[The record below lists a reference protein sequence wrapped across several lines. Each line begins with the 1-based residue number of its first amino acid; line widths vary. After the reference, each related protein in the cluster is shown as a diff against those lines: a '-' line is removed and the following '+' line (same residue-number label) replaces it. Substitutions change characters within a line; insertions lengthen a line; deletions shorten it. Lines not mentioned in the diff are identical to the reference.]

1 VLKQFH
7 TRARIL
13 FTICSTVCEISAV
26 KRRNSIQRGANPISQ
41 DCSQSQSVATDRVH
55 STKGRPG
62 SQADLTLAASQY
74 LLCLN
79 QHILNILHIMIQY
92 SRLRSLLLSTLF
104 ALPFVAEPLLSGSL
118 RAAEEKKIEFPAA
131 SQHSVVKQRVGLTD
145 VEVDYSR
152 PNKNDRE
159 IFGGLVPYGKLW
171 RTGANAVTKIK
182 FSNAVTL
189 GGKEIPAGEY
199 ALFTIPAADEW
210 TVIVSKDAKVQSA
223 ADYKQE
229 NDAARV
235 TAKPEVNP
243 NTVETFTIGLA
254 DVKGASATLN
264 FLWDKTRVPVK
275 LTTGDIQQV
284 SKELD
289 AVVSG
294 GTPLD
299 PRTAYQA
306 AAFYYDS
313 DKDMN
318 QAAKWIDQ
326 ALEKNPNAYFM
337 HYKKAQ
343 IQAKLGNK
351 KEAMA
356 SAQKAIDIL
365 KKDKAPDESAI
376 RNAQQIIDSSK

>member
-1 VLKQFH
+1 
-7 TRARIL
+7 
-13 FTICSTVCEISAV
+13 
-26 KRRNSIQRGANPISQ
+26 
-41 DCSQSQSVATDRVH
+41 
-55 STKGRPG
+55 
-62 SQADLTLAASQY
+62 
-74 LLCLN
+74 
-79 QHILNILHIMIQY
+79 MIQS
-92 SRLRSLLLSTLF
+92 SRLSLLLLSALF
-104 ALPFVAEPLLSGSL
+104 ALPFVAGPLLPGSL

-131 SQHSVVKQRVGLTD
+131 SQHAVVKQRVGLTD

-152 PNKNDRE
+152 PNKNDRD

-182 FSNAVTL
+182 FSHAVTL

-210 TVIVSKDAKVQSA
+210 TIIVSKDAKVQST
-223 ADYKQE
+223 ADYNQE
-229 NDAARV
+229 NDAVRL
-235 TAKPEVNP
+235 TAKPEP
-243 NTVETFTIGLA
+243 IPMTIETFTIALA

-275 LTTGDIQQV
+275 LTTDDVEQV
-284 SKELD
+284 SKQLE
-289 AVVSG
+289 AAASAT
-294 GTPLD
+294 TPLD
-299 PRTAYQA
+299 PRTAYQGLL
-306 AAFYYDS
+306 YYDNN
-313 DKDMN
+313 KDMK

-351 KEAMA
+351 KEATA

-376 RNAQQIIDSSK
+376 KNAQQIIDSSK

>member
-1 VLKQFH
+1 M
-7 TRARIL
+7 
-13 FTICSTVCEISAV
+13 
-26 KRRNSIQRGANPISQ
+26 
-41 DCSQSQSVATDRVH
+41 
-55 STKGRPG
+55 
-62 SQADLTLAASQY
+62 
-74 LLCLN
+74 N
-79 QHILNILHIMIQY
+79 QTSL
-92 SRLRSLLLSTLF
+92 LRSLVLPALLAIPF
-104 ALPFVAEPLLSGSL
+104 AVQLLVPGGL

-145 VEVDYSR
+145 IEVDYSR
-152 PNKNDRE
+152 PNKNGRD
-159 IFGGLVPYGKLW
+159 IFGGLVPYSKLW

-182 FSNAVTL
+182 FSKPVTL

-199 ALFTIPAADEW
+199 ALFTIPTADEW
-210 TVIVSKDAKVQSA
+210 TIIVSKDAKVQSA

-229 NDAARV
+229 NDAARI
-235 TAKPEVNP
+235 TAKPEPNP
-243 NTVETFTIGLA
+243 TTIETFTIGIA

-264 FLWDKTRVPVK
+264 FLWDNTRVPVK
-275 LTTGDIQQV
+275 LTTADVEEV
-284 SKELD
+284 SKQLD

-306 AAFYYDS
+306 AAFNYDNN
-313 DKDMN
+313 KDMN

-326 ALEKNPNAYFM
+326 ALEKNPDAYFM

-351 KEAMA
+351 KEASA

-376 RNAQQIIDSSK
+376 KNAQQIVDSSK

>member
-1 VLKQFH
+1 M
-7 TRARIL
+7 
-13 FTICSTVCEISAV
+13 
-26 KRRNSIQRGANPISQ
+26 
-41 DCSQSQSVATDRVH
+41 
-55 STKGRPG
+55 
-62 SQADLTLAASQY
+62 
-74 LLCLN
+74 N
-79 QHILNILHIMIQY
+79 QT
-92 SRLRSLLLSTLF
+92 SFLRSLVLPALLAIPF
-104 ALPFVAEPLLSGSL
+104 AVHLLVPGGL

-145 VEVDYSR
+145 IEVDYSR
-152 PNKNDRE
+152 PNKNGRE
-159 IFGGLVPYGKLW
+159 IFGGLVPYSKLW

-182 FSNAVTL
+182 FSKPVRL

-199 ALFTIPAADEW
+199 ALFTIPTADEW
-210 TVIVSKDAKVQSA
+210 TIIVSKDAKVQSA

-229 NDAARV
+229 NDAARI
-235 TAKPEVNP
+235 TAKPEPNP
-243 NTVETFTIGLA
+243 TTIETFTIGIA

-264 FLWDKTRVPVK
+264 FLWDNTRVPVK
-275 LTTGDIQQV
+275 LTTADVEEV
-284 SKELD
+284 SKQLD

-306 AAFYYDS
+306 AAFYYDNN
-313 DKDMN
+313 KDMT

-326 ALEKNPNAYFM
+326 ALEKNPDAYFM

-343 IQAKLGNK
+343 IQSKLGNK
-351 KEAMA
+351 KEASA

-376 RNAQQIIDSSK
+376 KNAQQIVDSSK

>member
-1 VLKQFH
+1 
-7 TRARIL
+7 
-13 FTICSTVCEISAV
+13 
-26 KRRNSIQRGANPISQ
+26 
-41 DCSQSQSVATDRVH
+41 
-55 STKGRPG
+55 
-62 SQADLTLAASQY
+62 
-74 LLCLN
+74 
-79 QHILNILHIMIQY
+79 MIQS
-92 SRLRSLLLSTLF
+92 SRHSSVPFSALF
-104 ALPFVAEPLLSGSL
+104 ALPLVAGLLLSPSV
-118 RAAEEKKIEFPAA
+118 RAAEEKKIEFPSA

-182 FSNAVTL
+182 FSKPVTL

-199 ALFTIPAADEW
+199 ALFTIPTADEW
-210 TVIVSKDAKVQSA
+210 TIVVSKDAKVQSA

-229 NDAARV
+229 NDAARI
-235 TAKPEVNP
+235 TAKPEALP
-243 NTVETFTIGLA
+243 DTIETFTIGFR

-264 FLWDKTRVPVK
+264 FVWDKTRVPVK
-275 LTTGDIQQV
+275 LTTDDVEQV
-284 SKELD
+284 SKQLE
-289 AVVSG
+289 AVVSAK
-294 GTPLD
+294 TSLD

-306 AAFYYDS
+306 AAFYYDNN
-313 DKDMN
+313 KDMN

-326 ALEKNPNAYFM
+326 ALEKNPDAYFM

-351 KEAMA
+351 KEATA

-365 KKDKAPDESAI
+365 KKDKTPDDSAI
-376 RNAQQIIDSSK
+376 KNAQQIIDSSK

>member
-1 VLKQFH
+1 MIQSSRFPSLLFSG
-7 TRARIL
+7 L
-13 FTICSTVCEISAV
+13 FTFLFVT
-26 KRRNSIQRGANPISQ
+26 GALL
-41 DCSQSQSVATDRVH
+41 
-55 STKGRPG
+55 PG
-62 SQADLTLAASQY
+62 SMCAAD
-74 LLCLN
+74 
-79 QHILNILHIMIQY
+79 
-92 SRLRSLLLSTLF
+92 
-104 ALPFVAEPLLSGSL
+104 
-118 RAAEEKKIEFPAA
+118 EKKIDFPSA

-152 PNKNDRE
+152 PNKNGRE
-159 IFGGLVPYGKLW
+159 IFGGLVPFGKLW

-182 FSNAVTL
+182 FSHPVTL

-199 ALFTIPAADEW
+199 ALFTIPTANEW
-210 TVIVSKDAKVQSA
+210 TIIVSKDAKVQST

-229 NDAARV
+229 NDAVRL
-235 TAKPEVNP
+235 TAKPEPIPV
-243 NTVETFTIGLA
+243 TIETFTIALA

-275 LTTGDIQQV
+275 LTTDDVEQV

-289 AVVSG
+289 TVASS

-306 AAFYYDS
+306 AAFYYDNN
-313 DKDMN
+313 KDIN
-318 QAAKWIDQ
+318 QAAMWIDQ
-326 ALEKNPNAYFM
+326 ALEKNPDAYFM

-343 IQAKLGNK
+343 IQAKLGNN
-351 KEAMA
+351 KEAIA

-376 RNAQQIIDSSK
+376 KNAQQIIDSSK